1 MSTLKPVLMALALS
15 TALGGT
21 AFAQELTGNLR
32 IFFNDQ
38 NPAPREAMEGMVERF
53 KEMHPDLNVEL
64 TLIDREAN
72 KTQIRNYLTANA
84 PDVNGWYAGNRMR
97 PYVEA
102 GLFEDV
108 SDLWEGEVGEQL
120 ASTRVALTLDDKQ
133 WGVPYSYYNWGVY
146 YRQDIYEELGLTPA
160 TTWEEE
166 IANCQAILDSGRK
179 CFAIGTR
186 FPWTAAGWFDY
197 INLRT
202 NGHEFHMQLTDG
214 QVEWTD
220 QRVRDTF
227 ANWRQLVDMGAY
239 IDNHTAYTWQE
250 AQPFMVNGEAVSYLM
265 GNFFVA
271 PMREAGLTDDQ
282 LGFYQFPEITPGIEK
297 AEDAPTDTLHIPA
310 QAQNKEA
317 ARAFL
322 RYVVSPENQTIVNEV
337 LGQLPINAQAEVAD
351 DKFIQAG
358 FQMLSETAYLAQFF
372 DRDAPAEMASLAMEG
387 FQEFMVMPDNLDA
400 ILQRLETA
408 RERIYAQQ

>member
-1 MSTLKPVLMALALS
+1 
-15 TALGGT
+15 
-21 AFAQELTGNLR
+21 
-32 IFFNDQ
+32 
-38 NPAPREAMEGMVERF
+38 
-53 KEMHPDLNVEL
+53 
-64 TLIDREAN
+64 
-72 KTQIRNYLTANA
+72 
-84 PDVNGWYAGNRMR
+84 
-97 PYVEA
+97 
-102 GLFEDV
+102 
-108 SDLWEGEVGEQL
+108 
-120 ASTRVALTLDDKQ
+120 
-133 WGVPYSYYNWGVY
+133 
-146 YRQDIYEELGLTPA
+146 
-160 TTWEEE
+160 
-166 IANCQAILDSGRK
+166 
-179 CFAIGTR
+179 
-186 FPWTAAGWFDY
+186 
-197 INLRT
+197 
-202 NGHEFHMQLTDG
+202 MQLTDG